1 LAHEKP
7 ITFLINSP
15 FGGYNTFQ
23 IELLRSG
30 RKVFRLHKKI
40 ENSYLKFRNK
50 YLSKSTK
57 YLKIADISFLGAY
70 MAATALDASFTLGNI
85 RSPDEESHL
94 FTSFMMQK
102 YGVLEGLIRVQG
114 IEALQLAVLLGFSY
128 ILTESWRLFRRE
140 EIDTEVRLCFLYVYM
155 AIGISKHIQ
164 GILSWL

>member
-1 LAHEKP
+1 MAHEKP

-70 MAATALDASFTLGNI
+70 MAATALDASFTLGI
-85 RSPDEESHL
+85 
-94 FTSFMMQK
+94 M
-102 YGVLEGLIRVQG
+102 
-114 IEALQLAVLLGFSY
+114 
-128 ILTESWRLFRRE
+128 
-140 EIDTEVRLCFLYVYM
+140 EIV
-155 AIGISKHIQ
+155 
-164 GILSWL
+164 

>member
-1 LAHEKP
+1 MAHEKP
-7 ITFLINSP
+7 ITLLLSSP
-15 FGGYNTFQ
+15 IGVYNTFQ
-23 IELLRSG
+23 IELLRFG

-40 ENSYLKFRNK
+40 ENSYLRFKSK
-50 YLSKSTK
+50 YLRKLTK
-57 YLKIADISFLGAY
+57 YLKIADISFLGTY
-70 MAATALDASFTLGNI
+70 MVATALDASFTLRNI
-85 RSPDEESHL
+85 GSPDEESHL

-114 IEALQLAVLLGFSY
+114 IEVLQLAVLLGFSY
-128 ILTESWRLFRRE
+128 ILIESWRLFKRQ

>member
-1 LAHEKP
+1 MAHEKP

-15 FGGYNTFQ
+15 IGVFKTLQ

-30 RKVFRLHKKI
+30 RKILRLHKKI
-40 ENSYLKFRNK
+40 ENSYLKFKNK
-50 YLSKSTK
+50 YLKKLTK

-70 MAATALDASFTLGNI
+70 MAATALDASFTLKNI
-85 RSPDEESHL
+85 RGPDEESHL
-94 FTSFMMQK
+94 FTSFMMHK

-114 IEALQLAVLLGFSY
+114 IEVLQLAVLLGFSY
-128 ILTESWRLFRRE
+128 ILIESWRLFKRE